1 MALRLYLRV
10 LEKFPVA
17 TMSVTTGTLMAAGD
31 SIAQIAVEK
40 TQKPY
45 DYGRTGRFLGFGL
58 FIGGPMFRLWYLG
71 LDKAF
76 KGTRLGP
83 LKMLAC
89 DQLLWAP
96 SFLTFFLGTMG
107 TLRGD
112 STQQIKDKIS
122 NDIWPVL
129 KTNWKIWPAVQL
141 VNFYLV
147 PLQHRVLVVNFVA
160 LGWNTYMAWVSEAD
174 SEAELT
180 NNDQETTH

>member
-1 MALRLYLRV
+1 MALRFYLRV
-10 LEKFPVA
+10 LEKFPMA

-31 SIAQIAVEK
+31 GVAQLAVEK
-40 TQKPY
+40 KQEPY
-45 DYGRTGRFLGFGL
+45 DFKRTGRFLGFGL

-76 KGTRLGP
+76 KGTTLGP

-107 TLRGD
+107 ALRGD
-112 STQQIKDKIS
+112 STQQIKEKIS

-129 KTNWKIWPAVQL
+129 VTNWKIWPAVQL

-160 LGWNTYMAWVSEAD
+160 LGWNTYMAWVSEK
-174 SEAELT
+174 ELT
-180 NNDQETTH
+180 EGDQETTH